1 MLIVIQLIRNGDMAC
16 TGILVVF
23 LMKARV
29 CDNMRATE
37 IYLKVCHD
45 VCVCVTVY
53 LHSHMGGEKRREEQA
68 GERQR
73 ERQKLRKQKNK
84 CV

>member
-29 CDNMRATE
+29 CDNMRAWIPSQNQE
-37 IYLKVCHD
+37 P
-45 VCVCVTVY
+45 VY
-53 LHSHMGGEKRREEQA
+53 
-68 GERQR
+68 
-73 ERQKLRKQKNK
+73 
-84 CV
+84 